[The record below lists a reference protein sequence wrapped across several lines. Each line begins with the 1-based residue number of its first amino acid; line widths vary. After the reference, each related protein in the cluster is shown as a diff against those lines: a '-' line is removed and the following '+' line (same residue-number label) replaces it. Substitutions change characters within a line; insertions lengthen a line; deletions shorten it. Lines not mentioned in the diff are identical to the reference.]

1 MPDRSS
7 YVSIAMSL
15 VGIVE
20 NKLANS
26 TAQRI
31 RFVYP
36 LTILLSLFFL
46 VQKERWFA
54 PAFENADAFWLS
66 MIGDHDSRGARHV

>member
-1 MPDRSS
+1 MYKRKTLDRSS

-26 TAQRI
+26 TARRI

-36 LTILLSLFFL
+36 LTPLLSLFFL
-46 VQKERWFA
+46 VQNERWCA
-54 PAFENADAFWLS
+54 PTPENTDAFDYL
-66 MIGDHDSRGARHV
+66 